1 MIKMCGLYY
10 VIAKFFTGSKDLGR
24 PGSIGNASGYHGST
38 RNSYSMTLGGGST
51 TSWTAAAAA
60 TRSNVQYNPAGD
72 TRQRIRTSSLEIGF
86 LGKPFSAIY
95 FISSIAGHTFRE
107 YKKSFEL
114 IYFFK
119 YLLSLV

>member
-1 MIKMCGLYY
+1 MFVKYHFI
-10 VIAKFFTGSKDLGR
+10 VKFCTGSKDLGR

-95 FISSIAGHTFRE
+95 FISSNTFRE

-119 YLLSLV
+119 YSLSLV

>member
-1 MIKMCGLYY
+1 MRHSTHFRIYITKMFVKYY
-10 VIAKFFTGSKDLGR
+10 VIAKIFTGSKDLGR

-86 LGKPFSAIY
+86 LGKPSSAIY
-95 FISSIAGHTFRE
+95 FISSITSKTTFE
-107 YKKSFEL
+107 TA
-114 IYFFK
+114 
-119 YLLSLV
+119 

>member
-1 MIKMCGLYY
+1 MFVKYY
-10 VIAKFFTGSKDLGR
+10 VIAKIFTGSKDLGR

-95 FISSIAGHTFRE
+95 FISSITC
-107 YKKSFEL
+107 
-114 IYFFK
+114 IIC
-119 YLLSLV
+119 SLNDF

>member
-1 MIKMCGLYY
+1 MFVKYY
-10 VIAKFFTGSKDLGR
+10 VIAKIFTGSKDLGR

-86 LGKPFSAIY
+86 LGKPSSAIY
-95 FISSIAGHTFRE
+95 FISSITSIIKR
-107 YKKSFEL
+107 
-114 IYFFK
+114 
-119 YLLSLV
+119 LLKQHNSSNVYYR

>member
-1 MIKMCGLYY
+1 
-10 VIAKFFTGSKDLGR
+10 VKFSLNLLLSLLNPLKGSKDLGR

-86 LGKPFSAIY
+86 LGLKIL
-95 FISSIAGHTFRE
+95 IVC
-107 YKKSFEL
+107 FESHL
-114 IYFFK
+114 NTEW
-119 YLLSLV
+119 